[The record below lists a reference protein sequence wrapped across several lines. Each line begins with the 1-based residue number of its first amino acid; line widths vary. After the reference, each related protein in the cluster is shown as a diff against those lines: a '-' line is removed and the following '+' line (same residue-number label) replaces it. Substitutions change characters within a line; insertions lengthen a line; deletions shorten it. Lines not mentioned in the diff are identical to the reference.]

1 MSIDQHDEDLQHDD
15 AEMSGEETA
24 SDSSPGEGEFIAEPK
39 KPLNKQMVAFFAIL
53 AVACGAT
60 YFMYVRSGPQ
70 TATAAPAVSQH
81 EEAVK
86 TFLSGGNSNIKS
98 MRVWLQDM
106 NKVVEKFTTFSSAK
120 QVPLD
125 GLIKNPFHFET
136 DRPKE
141 NVNLEEIARKKKLEE
156 QRQAAIQAA
165 QALQLQSIVVSDTR
179 RGCMINGAFYAEGQ
193 TVGDFKVEKIN
204 ATTVIVREGQFR
216 FQLRMP
222 K

>member
-1 MSIDQHDEDLQHDD
+1 S
-15 AEMSGEETA
+15 A
-24 SDSSPGEGEFIAEPK
+24 GEGEFIGEPK
-39 KPLNKQMVAFFAIL
+39 KPLNKQMVLFFAIL
-53 AVACGAT
+53 ALACGAT

-86 TFLSGGNSNIKS
+86 TFLSGGATNIKS

-120 QVPLD
+120 QVPLA
-125 GLIKNPFHFET
+125 GLIKNPFQFEAAHPKVNT
-136 DRPKE
+136 DA
-141 NVNLEEIARKKKLEE
+141 EEAARKKKLEE
-156 QRQAAIQAA
+156 EREAAIKSA
-165 QALQLQSIVVSDTR
+165 QALQLQSIMVSGTR
-179 RGCMINGAFYAEGQ
+179 SNCMINGAFYTEGQ
-193 TVGDFKVEKIN
+193 TVGDFTVEKIN
-204 ATTVIVREGQFR
+204 AKTVIVREGQFR